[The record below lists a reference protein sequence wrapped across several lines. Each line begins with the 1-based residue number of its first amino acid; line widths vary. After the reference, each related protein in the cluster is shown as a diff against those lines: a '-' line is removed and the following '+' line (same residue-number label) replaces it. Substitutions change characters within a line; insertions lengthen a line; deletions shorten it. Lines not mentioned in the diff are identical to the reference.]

1 MFSKLRNMFAGN
13 ATSSVDDPFV
23 HRRNVYIEELDE
35 PDIVFPK
42 EDGVEI
48 LAFGR
53 DFSPIESED
62 EGYVLLTS
70 GMSDRAMTLPSDVG
84 EAVRRRAELMWY
96 VREPS
101 DEIIGN
107 LRWLAKYPFIDDTW
121 LGFGHRIP
129 MPTPPLSICS
139 FKTFLFLTPVIEP
152 DQAVAENLRIEE
164 EQVEILTVNL
174 ISDGEYSFIRE
185 TGLDD
190 FLDALDDNDY
200 PPIFD
205 PDRPSYF

>member
-1 MFSKLRNMFAGN
+1 MFAGN
-13 ATSSVDDPFV
+13 ATSSVDDPFL

-35 PDIVFPK
+35 PAIVFSK

-53 DFSPIESED
+53 DFSPIEPED

-96 VREPS
+96 VSEPS

-107 LRWLAKYPFIDDTW
+107 LSWLAKYPFIDDTW

-129 MPTPPLSICS
+129 MPTPPLSTCS

-152 DQAVAENLRIEE
+152 DQAIADNLRIEGRA
-164 EQVEILTVNL
+164 
-174 ISDGEYSFIRE
+174 SRGPDGESHLGRRVQLYQR
-185 TGLDD
+185 
-190 FLDALDDNDY
+190 
-200 PPIFD
+200 
-205 PDRPSYF
+205 DRSG